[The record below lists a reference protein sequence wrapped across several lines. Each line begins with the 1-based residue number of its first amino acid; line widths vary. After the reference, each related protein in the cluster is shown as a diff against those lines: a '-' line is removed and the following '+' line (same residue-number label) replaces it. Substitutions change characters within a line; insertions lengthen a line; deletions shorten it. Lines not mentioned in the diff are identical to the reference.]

1 MKYGN
6 GYLPKIAYH
15 MWMGYTDKVMYF
27 VNRQTENSAPN
38 TDFYSCLLLN
48 FFPCEGISIVSSFT
62 AAVGSR
68 GGTFKAC
75 C

>member
-27 VNRQTENSAPN
+27 VNRQTMKYGTMDMDDWATVTSLYNKMEAEYEEEVN
-38 TDFYSCLLLN
+38 TRF
-48 FFPCEGISIVSSFT
+48 
-62 AAVGSR
+62 
-68 GGTFKAC
+68 
-75 C
+75 

>member
-27 VNRQTENSAPN
+27 VNRQTMKYGTMDMDDWATVTRLYNKMEAEYEEEVN
-38 TDFYSCLLLN
+38 TRF
-48 FFPCEGISIVSSFT
+48 
-62 AAVGSR
+62 
-68 GGTFKAC
+68 
-75 C
+75 

>member
-27 VNRQTENSAPN
+27 VNRQTEKYGTMDMDDWATVTRLYNKMEAEYEEEVN
-38 TDFYSCLLLN
+38 TRF
-48 FFPCEGISIVSSFT
+48 
-62 AAVGSR
+62 
-68 GGTFKAC
+68 
-75 C
+75 